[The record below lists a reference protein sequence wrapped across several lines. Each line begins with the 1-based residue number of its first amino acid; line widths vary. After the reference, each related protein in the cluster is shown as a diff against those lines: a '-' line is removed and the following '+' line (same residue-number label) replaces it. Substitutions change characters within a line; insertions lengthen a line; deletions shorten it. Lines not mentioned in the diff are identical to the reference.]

1 MQLDKGTVV
10 RTVLLFIALVN
21 QTLIMFGKAALPIS
35 EDQVN
40 TLADA
45 LYLAGSTIFTIV
57 TTLVAW
63 YKNNYVRTT
72 DRHDQQIISINEKL
86 NKIEENTTWIKRSI
100 TGAII
105 TAVSTGI
112 IGGAI
117 AVFYNLLQ
125 K

>member
-1 MQLDKGTVV
+1 MKNFDKGTVV

-45 LYLAGSTIFTIV
+45 LYVVGSTIFTIV

-63 YKNNYVRTT
+63 FKNNYVTGKGK
-72 DRHDQQIISINEKL
+72 QQKEVLK
-86 NKIEENTTWIKRSI
+86 
-100 TGAII
+100 
-105 TAVSTGI
+105 
-112 IGGAI
+112 
-117 AVFYNLLQ
+117 Q
-125 K
+125 KGLTK

>member
-1 MQLDKGTVV
+1 MKNFDKGTVV

-21 QTLIMFGKAALPIS
+21 QTLIMFGKSALPIS

-63 YKNNYVRTT
+63 YKN
-72 DRHDQQIISINEKL
+72 
-86 NKIEENTTWIKRSI
+86 
-100 TGAII
+100 
-105 TAVSTGI
+105 
-112 IGGAI
+112 
-117 AVFYNLLQ
+117 
-125 K
+125 

>member
-1 MQLDKGTVV
+1 MKNFDKGTVV

-45 LYLAGSTIFTIV
+45 LYLTGSTIFTIV

-63 YKNNYVRTT
+63 FKNNYV
-72 DRHDQQIISINEKL
+72 
-86 NKIEENTTWIKRSI
+86 
-100 TGAII
+100 TGK
-105 TAVSTGI
+105 GI
-112 IGGAI
+112 
-117 AVFYNLLQ
+117 
-125 K
+125 

>member
-1 MQLDKGTVV
+1 MKNLDKGTVV

-21 QTLIMFGKAALPIS
+21 QTLIVFGKPVLPIS

-63 YKNNYVRTT
+63 YKNNYVTGKGK
-72 DRHDQQIISINEKL
+72 QQKEVLK
-86 NKIEENTTWIKRSI
+86 
-100 TGAII
+100 
-105 TAVSTGI
+105 
-112 IGGAI
+112 
-117 AVFYNLLQ
+117 Q
-125 K
+125 KGLTK

>member
-1 MQLDKGTVV
+1 MKNFDKGTVV

-45 LYLAGSTIFTIV
+45 LYLTCSTIFTIV

-63 YKNNYVRTT
+63 FKNNYVTGKGK
-72 DRHDQQIISINEKL
+72 QQKEVLK
-86 NKIEENTTWIKRSI
+86 
-100 TGAII
+100 
-105 TAVSTGI
+105 
-112 IGGAI
+112 
-117 AVFYNLLQ
+117 Q
-125 K
+125 KGLTK

>member
-1 MQLDKGTVV
+1 MKNFDKGTVV

-45 LYLAGSTIFTIV
+45 LYLTGSMIFTIV

-63 YKNNYVRTT
+63 FKNNYVTGKGK
-72 DRHDQQIISINEKL
+72 QQKEVLK
-86 NKIEENTTWIKRSI
+86 
-100 TGAII
+100 
-105 TAVSTGI
+105 
-112 IGGAI
+112 
-117 AVFYNLLQ
+117 Q
-125 K
+125 KGLTK

>member
-1 MQLDKGTVV
+1 MKNLDKGTVV

-21 QTLIMFGKAALPIS
+21 QTLIMFGKAALPIN

-63 YKNNYVRTT
+63 FKNNYVT
-72 DRHDQQIISINEKL
+72 SKG
-86 NKIEENTTWIKRSI
+86 K
-100 TGAII
+100 
-105 TAVSTGI
+105 
-112 IGGAI
+112 
-117 AVFYNLLQ
+117 LQ
-125 K
+125 KEALKQKGLTK

>member
-1 MQLDKGTVV
+1 MKNFDKGTVV

-45 LYLAGSTIFTIV
+45 LYLTGSTIFTIV

-63 YKNNYVRTT
+63 YKNNYVTGKGK
-72 DRHDQQIISINEKL
+72 QQKEVLK
-86 NKIEENTTWIKRSI
+86 
-100 TGAII
+100 
-105 TAVSTGI
+105 
-112 IGGAI
+112 
-117 AVFYNLLQ
+117 Q
-125 K
+125 KGLTK